1 MGVGGRSA
9 QARGG
14 LTRDSTADIRAVAAG
29 FAAGTCAVLL
39 LPALPPLWWFL
50 LPLVC
55 CLVRWPGRAV
65 LLAALIGAGWCTWVS
80 HQALEQRLPAARDGT
95 IATFTGTIAGLP
107 EGGDYRTRF
116 AFVTNGSPHRIRVSW
131 YDNPPELI
139 PGDCWRLTV
148 KLSAPH
154 GSLNPGGFDYEGW
167 LWRNRIGA
175 TGYVRDAEPCGA
187 QSWTIDRLRLRWSMA
202 IRDALDGMEG
212 AAIVRALTVGDTRGL
227 TDEHWRV
234 LRRTGTAHM
243 ISISGLHI
251 GLIAALVFLGLRWL
265 VPRLPG
271 GARVSA
277 LSIAAV
283 GAALAATGYAALA
296 GFELATQRSLV
307 MTGVVLGAVLLRR
320 RTSSSWL
327 LALAALAVL
336 VLDPFAVMA
345 PGFWLSF
352 VAVAWILF
360 LVAARLGHARWRV
373 LLWLQPGLVLGLI
386 PLTLFWFSEASLIA
400 PFANAVLIPACA
412 VVVPAVL
419 LGALLVLLI
428 PAVGVPVLT
437 LVTMVVG
444 WGWSALEWLAQWEF
458 TYFGLTLPGL
468 FALLCAL
475 AGIALLLTPRGV
487 PARWLG
493 ILGFIPLLLPAP
505 TPPPGGFWLTVL
517 DVGQGLSVV
526 VRTSEHALLFDA
538 GPRYRT
544 GFDAGAALVVPFL
557 RARGIS
563 RLDRAIISHG
573 DIDHRGGWP
582 AVRKAIGVGV
592 ALGWGTDQPCHAGQH
607 WRWDGVVFRL
617 IHPTAGDWSDN
628 NASCVLYISGA
639 GGSALLTGD
648 IEGPAEHSLMSR
660 LPGLTAD
667 VLVVPHHGSDS
678 SSTAGFVQMV
688 DPEYAVVPAG
698 WHNRWG
704 FPDPTVVAR
713 YRAVGARVLKTARLG
728 AIRFEFDP
736 QTGLSQ
742 PQAWRRKMQRIWH
755 LQRP

>member
-1 MGVGGRSA
+1 MGAGGRSA
-9 QARGG
+9 HARGR
-14 LTRDSTADIRAVAAG
+14 LTRDPAADVRAVAAA
-29 FAAGTCAVLL
+29 FAAGICAVLS
-39 LPALPPLWWFL
+39 LPTLPPLWWFL
-50 LPLVC
+50 LPLGA
-55 CLVRWPGRAV
+55 CLLQWPGRV
-65 LLAALIGAGWCTWVS
+65 LLLTAVIGAGWCTWVS

-95 IATFTGTIAGLP
+95 IVTFTGRIEGLP
-107 EGGDYRTRF
+107 ERGDFRTRF
-116 AFVTNGSPHRIRVSW
+116 EFVTQSSPRHLRISW
-131 YDNPPELI
+131 YGDPPTLT
-139 PGDCWRLTV
+139 PGDCWRLTI

-187 QSWTIDRLRLRWSMA
+187 GHWTIDRLRLRWSAA
-202 IRDALDGMEG
+202 IRDALNGMEG

-227 TDEHWRV
+227 TDAHWQV

-251 GLIAALVFLGLRWL
+251 GLIAALVFFGLRWL
-265 VPRLPG
+265 VPRVPG

-277 LSIAAV
+277 LSVAAV

-320 RTSSSWL
+320 RTSSSRL

-336 VLDPFAVMA
+336 ALDPFAVMA

-360 LVAARLGHARWRV
+360 LVAARVGDSRWRV
-373 LLWLQPGLVLGLI
+373 LLWLQPGLVLGLM

-400 PFANAVLIPACA
+400 PLANAVLIPACA

-419 LGALLVLLI
+419 VGALLTLLI
-428 PAVGVPVLT
+428 PVVGVPLLT
-437 LVTMVVG
+437 GVTMVVG

-493 ILGFIPLLLPAP
+493 VLGFLPLLLPAP
-505 TPPPGGFWLTVL
+505 APQPGGFWLTVL
-517 DVGQGLSVV
+517 DVGQGLSAV
-526 VRTSEHALLFDA
+526 VRTSNHTLLFDA

-557 RARGIS
+557 RARGIH
-563 RLDRAIISHG
+563 RLDKAIISHG

-582 AVRKAIGVGV
+582 AVRKAVEVGA
-592 ALGWGTDQPCHAGQH
+592 ALGWGTDQPCRAGQH
-607 WRWDGVVFRL
+607 WRWDGVSFRI
-617 IHPTAGDWSDN
+617 IHPSPGDWSEN
-628 NASCVLYISGA
+628 NASCVLYVTGP

-648 IEGPAEHSLMSR
+648 IERAAEESLVSR
-660 LPGLTAD
+660 FPDLRAD

-678 SSTAGFVQMV
+678 SSSAAFVQMV
-688 DPEYAVVPAG
+688 DPAYAVVPAG

-704 FPDPTVVAR
+704 FPDPAVVAR
-713 YRAVGARVLKTARLG
+713 YRAVGARLLKTGRLG

-736 QTGLSQ
+736 QTGVSQ
-742 PQAWRRKMQRIWH
+742 PHAWRREVQRIWH
-755 LQRP
+755 LPRP